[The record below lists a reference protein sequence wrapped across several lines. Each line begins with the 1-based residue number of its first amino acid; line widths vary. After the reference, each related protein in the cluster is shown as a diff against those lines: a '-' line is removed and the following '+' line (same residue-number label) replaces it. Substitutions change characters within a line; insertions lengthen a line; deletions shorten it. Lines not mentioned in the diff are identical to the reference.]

1 MFRRGLRPYFLAV
14 LPGILGAWVGLTR
27 AEGAWPAQGSVVERT
42 LASGTPEQRRA
53 AAQQLSRIGPEQA
66 EDLLR
71 RFITDDDPEVRMSLA
86 TLSIARRVKGL
97 NDVGLKWLQSS
108 DPKERLLGTQLLKTS
123 LSGSEIRRLG
133 PLVTD
138 LDKAVRLSAIAIL
151 GSAPAEFARD
161 AAEFVLTALSDR
173 ESEVRAA
180 AARSLGIL
188 RVASSAVPLAGHLQD
203 ADDAVRLHVARALG
217 VINDSSAVPALLVAL
232 GDIDA
237 QVRAAAAEA
246 LALCGDQRA
255 VPGLLELLSKK
266 EVSLAE
272 RAALIALAK
281 LDPAVFAQQLEEL
294 SHRASFREHGP
305 DVTEL
310 AKVAPP
316 LDLTRCL
323 ERGVLFSLEFCAR
336 LHTILGGDLAP
347 LLRAVDEHR
356 LSWPQLF
363 AIAGATTLTNGDQL
377 RSPARRRIEF
387 RALELLSLTEYQT
400 PEFAS
405 LRQAALGFIDA
416 QATLDAD
423 CALPL
428 MSAVELQT
436 ATSSDRLPLFR
447 ALSQVRGQ
455 LPSTRLRP
463 YLLATDPL
471 IRREAARA
479 LARNETEL
487 SELRNLLFHPST
499 DVAVAAGR
507 ALSEG
512 MSALQSKAVVQLLS
526 EGQLGRGSALRVA
539 MRGAQGPLSTA
550 QQQQLLRL
558 WMGQRITERAWLLP
572 AVTRIL
578 RPRDLAK
585 IVENSSPAE
594 RLQMVQLLSFRSDVL
609 DVLLSLTE
617 DRDHRV
623 VALAI
628 ESLAELVDRSKP
640 VSAVELL
647 AMSEG
652 RPLFVRAAVLRAL
665 RRIWA
670 RSATSTQA
678 SDTSV
683 AASILSED
691 DCESKNPGLLAAA
704 WGLASEFSIRC
715 GGQEAEHQLL
725 QHPDPRIRLEIARG
739 IALSNRSL
747 QEKQVILSACTH
759 YESQS
764 EVFEQCARGM
774 QVPAGTHSQLTVW
787 NDTNSS
793 PYTPVKLEVPWMTE
807 APALFPFLLVTD
819 GRPRAFVSN
828 TEGETF
834 VAGSAFDVLDAGLVF

>member
-1 MFRRGLRPYFLAV
+1 MFRRGLRPYFLAM

-27 AEGAWPAQGSVVERT
+27 AEGAWPVQGSVVERA

-53 AAQQLSRIGPEQA
+53 AAQQLSRIGPKQA

-71 RFITDDDPEVRMSLA
+71 RFITDDDPEVRKSLA
-86 TLSIARRVKGL
+86 TLSITRRVKGL
-97 NDVGLKWLQSS
+97 NEVGLKWLQSS

-123 LSGSEIRRLG
+123 LGGSEIHRLG

-151 GSAPAEFARD
+151 GGAPAEFARD
-161 AAEFVLTALSDR
+161 AAEFVLTALSDS

-203 ADDAVRLHVARALG
+203 ADDAARLHVARALG
-217 VINDSSAVPALLVAL
+217 VINDPSAVPALLVAL

-255 VPGLLELLSKK
+255 VPGLLELLSKQ
-266 EVSLAE
+266 EFSLAE

-281 LDPAVFAQQLEEL
+281 LDPTVFAQQLEEL
-294 SHRASFREHGP
+294 SHRASFRAHGP
-305 DVTEL
+305 DLTEL
-310 AKVAPP
+310 ARVAPR
-316 LDLTRCL
+316 LDLSRCL
-323 ERGVLFSLEFCAR
+323 ERSVLFPLEFCAR
-336 LHTILGGDLAP
+336 LHAVLGGDLAP

-363 AIAGATTLTNGDQL
+363 AIAGATPSTNADQL

-428 MSAVELQT
+428 MTAIELQT
-436 ATSSDRLPLFR
+436 ATSSHRLPLFR

-455 LPSTRLRP
+455 LPSARLRP
-463 YLLATDPL
+463 YLLATDPM
-471 IRREAARA
+471 IRREVARA
-479 LARNETEL
+479 LARNE
-487 SELRNLLFHPST
+487 SELNELRTLLLHPST

-526 EGQLGRGSALRVA
+526 EGQLGPGSALRVA

-550 QQQQLLRL
+550 QQRQLLRL
-558 WMGQRITERAWLLP
+558 WMGQGITERAWLLP

-578 RPRDLAK
+578 APRDLAK

-594 RLQMVQLLSFRSDVL
+594 RLQLVQLLSFRSDVL

-628 ESLAELVDRSKP
+628 ESLAELDSRSKP
-640 VSAVELL
+640 VSPVELL

-683 AASILSED
+683 AASILSEE
-691 DCESKNPGLLAAA
+691 DCESKNPGLVAAA
-704 WGLASEFSIRC
+704 WGLASEFSISC

-725 QHPDPRIRLEIARG
+725 QHPDARIRLEIARG
-739 IALSNRSL
+739 IALSQRPL
-747 QEKQVILSACTH
+747 QQKQVILSACTH

-764 EVFEQCARGM
+764 EVFEQCSRGM
-774 QVPAGTHSQLTVW
+774 QVPAGTHSQLTVG
-787 NDTNSS
+787 NDTNSL
-793 PYTPVKLEVPWMTE
+793 PYTPMKLEVPWMTE
-807 APALFPFLLVTD
+807 APTLFPFLLVTD